1 MANDEKELVRRLQA
15 GETSAFRELVENH
28 KRALFNLAYDLLGSA
43 PDAEDISQEAFIKV
57 YRAIGEFRGEAQLG
71 SWRYRIVVNLCLN
84 RRRKKALSEMEL
96 RENFE
101 DDEKHEPIAASDH
114 EANPEKA
121 TEAEII
127 RQHLRGALDR
137 LSPQQRTIF
146 VLRHDEDL
154 PLAEISKILK
164 ISEGTVKS
172 QLFRALRKLQE
183 ALAFYKADLVSQ

>member
-1 MANDEKELVRRLQA
+1 MANDEKALIRRLQS

-28 KRALFNLAYDLLGSA
+28 QRALFNLAYDLLGNA

-57 YRAIGEFRGEAQLG
+57 HRSIGDFRGEAQLG
-71 SWRYRIVVNLCLN
+71 SWMYRIVVNLCLN

-96 RENFE
+96 RGSFE
-101 DDEKHEPIAASDH
+101 ESELHAATPTADH
-114 EANPEKA
+114 AADPEKTTA
-121 TEAEII
+121 AEIM
-127 RQHLRGALDR
+127 RQHLRRALER
-137 LSPQQRTIF
+137 LSPQQKTIF

-154 PLAEISKILK
+154 PLAEIGKMLK

-183 ALAFYKADLVSQ
+183 TLSFYKADLIA